1 MVVSG
6 GSKHALT
13 VLWMGRWFSGS
24 LISVPPLQETVPVGG
39 TFTTEGEF
47 LQGTRASVHRESSW
61 KLHPSLCNPFSR
73 KCVLACFSLI
83 RSKDKDKKE
92 ETRWIMWIILIAGFC
107 TVGVS
112 FRHFYSFTVPGIAW
126 NLDLQWISILKLSIS
141 RLTLVIDYAVRFISD
156 PR

>member
-1 MVVSG
+1 MRKKKNSKATQQKQAQREIEESPCPLEAVTVHEEDAVRMVVSG

-47 LQGTRASVHRESSW
+47 LRA
-61 KLHPSLCNPFSR
+61 L
-73 KCVLACFSLI
+73 
-83 RSKDKDKKE
+83 RSKNKDKKE
-92 ETRWIMWIILIAGFC
+92 EARWIMWTVLIAGFC

-112 FRHFYSFTVPGIAW
+112 FRHFYSFAVPG
-126 NLDLQWISILKLSIS
+126 
-141 RLTLVIDYAVRFISD
+141 AV
-156 PR
+156 